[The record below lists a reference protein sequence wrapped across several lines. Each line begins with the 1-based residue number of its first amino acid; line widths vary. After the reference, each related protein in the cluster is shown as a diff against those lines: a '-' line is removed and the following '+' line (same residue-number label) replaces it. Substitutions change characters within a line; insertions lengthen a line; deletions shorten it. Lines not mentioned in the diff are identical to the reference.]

1 MPVASREEDS
11 SEMSNFDPIWSGVR
25 RIAQAVAAGEVS
37 AVEVAEAHVARIEAL
52 EPGLNAFITRN
63 ARAVHDARKIA
74 PGPLS
79 GVPLSIKDLIL
90 TRGMPTTAG
99 SRTFGKGL
107 PAKADA
113 PIARRLR
120 RAGAVFL
127 GKTNLHELAMGVTTV
142 NEHFGP
148 ARNPW
153 DTSRVAGGSS
163 GGSAVAVAAGMGAAS
178 VGSDTRGSIRI
189 PAACCGITG
198 LKPTFGLIDTEG
210 VVPLAAT
217 LDHLG
222 PMTRSVE
229 DAALMLGVMAGNKRQ
244 AARWMQAVDD
254 APEPSLRLAICD
266 ALFEDVDGAI
276 VTPVAEALDVF
287 RRGGWSIDH
296 VEVPLLAEAHAASGI
311 LTSAEALAFHIERL
325 DANPEGIG
333 PLVRSRLEKGRALTA
348 VDYVKAEMTRALFTA
363 EWATL
368 FEGVD
373 CVLAPVLAALPPRI
387 EEHHVMINGREGNT
401 LDAFTRLTA
410 LANLA
415 GIPALAI
422 PCGFSADGLPVSL
435 QLIAAQGRE
444 DVVLALGAWYQRQ
457 TNWHERRPGGKAI

>member
-1 MPVASREEDS
+1 
-11 SEMSNFDPIWSGVR
+11 MSTFDPIWSGVR
-25 RIAQAVAAGEVS
+25 RTAQAVESGEIS
-37 AVEVAEAHVARIEAL
+37 AVEVTEAHVARMESL

-63 ARAVHDARKIA
+63 AKAVKDAGKVPR
-74 PGPLS
+74 GPLA
-79 GVPLSIKDLIL
+79 GVPISIKDLVL

-107 PAKADA
+107 PGTSDA
-113 PIARRLR
+113 PVTRRLR
-120 RAGAVFL
+120 RAGAVLL

-148 ARNPW
+148 AHNPW
-153 DTSRVAGGSS
+153 DTTRVAGGSS

-189 PAACCGITG
+189 PAACCGVTG

-222 PMTRSVE
+222 PITRSVE
-229 DAALMLGVMAGNKRQ
+229 DAAIVLGVMAGNRRS
-244 AARWMQAVDD
+244 AARWLHAVDD
-254 APEPSLRLAICD
+254 SPEPALRLAICD
-266 ALFEDVDGAI
+266 ALLENVDGAI
-276 VTPVAEALDVF
+276 ASPIAEALQVF
-287 RRGGWSIDH
+287 QRGGWSIGR
-296 VEVPLLAEAHAASGI
+296 VEVPLLAESHAASGVI
-311 LTSAEALAFHIERL
+311 TSAEALAFHIERL

-333 PLVRSRLEKGRALTA
+333 PIVRSRLEKGRALTA

-363 EWATL
+363 AWHEL
-368 FEGVD
+368 FEGAD
-373 CVLAPVLAALPPRI
+373 CVLAPVLAALPPGI
-387 EEHHVMINGREGNT
+387 GDNHVMINGQESNT

-410 LANLA
+410 LANMA

-422 PCGFSADGLPVSL
+422 PCGFSAEGLPVSL

-444 DVVLALGAWYQRQ
+444 DILLALGAWYQRE
-457 TNWHERRPGGKAI
+457 TNWHTRKPSSV